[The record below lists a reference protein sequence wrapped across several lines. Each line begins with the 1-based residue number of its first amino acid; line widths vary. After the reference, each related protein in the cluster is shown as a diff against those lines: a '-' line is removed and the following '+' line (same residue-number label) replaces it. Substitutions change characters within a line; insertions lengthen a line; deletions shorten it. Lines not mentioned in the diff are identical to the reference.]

1 MGTWSRSDLKQRAKQ
16 VLQRTYGKVL
26 LITIILMVVESVGSG
41 INYKINSTGNTLQ
54 MFFERND
61 EKPSAANPAYES
73 GSRLSQEQ
81 WDGIIEAFKEY
92 LEEIM
97 PIILSVLALVLV
109 IGLIAFLFKTML
121 KALVLNPIRISA
133 MRFLLTNRVR
143 DDAELSLLDYAFKHN
158 YKNVIITMFFKDLY
172 IFLWTLLFW
181 IPGIVKSYEYR
192 MIPYLLAENP
202 LLSKEDAFRISK
214 EMMDG
219 EKWNAFVLDLSFF
232 GWYLLSVFTCGILAV
247 LYVSPYQLLT
257 NTELYVALSL
267 KTGGV
272 YKNYRQDQYDSYGQ
286 NYQQNQYDSYGQNYQ
301 QNQYGSYD
309 QNYQQNQYGSYDQNY
324 QQNQYGSYDQ
334 YYNQWQNGN
343 GNSGQ

>member
-1 MGTWSRSDLKQRAKQ
+1 MGTWTRSDLKQRAKQ

-41 INYKINSTGNTLQ
+41 INYKINASGNTLQ
-54 MFFERND
+54 MLSGRNV
-61 EKPSAANPAYES
+61 EEPPEAHPAYES
-73 GSRLSQEQ
+73 GSQLSQEQ
-81 WDGIIEAFKEY
+81 WDDIVQAFKEY
-92 LEEIM
+92 LYEIM
-97 PIILSVLALVLV
+97 PVILSVLALALV
-109 IGLIAFLFKTML
+109 IGLIVFLFKMMI
-121 KALVLNPIRISA
+121 KAFVLNPIRISA

-219 EKWNAFVLDLSFF
+219 EKWNTFVLDLSFF

-257 NTELYVALSL
+257 NTELYVALSS
-267 KTGGV
+267 KTGGA

-286 NYQQNQYDSYGQNYQ
+286 NYQQSQYGSYGQNYQ

-309 QNYQQNQYGSYDQNY
+309 P
-324 QQNQYGSYDQ
+324 